1 MTTLIDTIKPTETY
15 IESLLPLALDG
26 RTEEAFVAYYLENV
40 VKRVSS
46 ARFAYRAFGPWW
58 PAIKLLLLESAIT
71 KFGQVVESDV
81 AEIYSL
87 SRPALTVVAAHLYAD
102 ERTENDAVYSANHLL
117 PVIPSADDTEPYLY
131 VSYDESIEKRRIR
144 SRRAT
149 N

>member
-26 RTEEAFVAYYLENV
+26 RTEEVFLVNYLENL

-46 ARFAYRAFGPWW
+46 TRFAYRAFGPWW
-58 PAIKLLLLESAIT
+58 PAVKTLLLERATT

-87 SRPALTVVAAHLYAD
+87 SRPALTVIAAHLYAD
-102 ERTENDAVYSANHLL
+102 ERTENDAVFSAYHLL
-117 PVIPSADDTEPYLY
+117 PVVPSADDTEPYLY
-131 VSYDESIEKRRIR
+131 VSYDESIEKRRY
-144 SRRAT
+144 
-149 N
+149 

>member
-26 RTEEAFVAYYLENV
+26 RTEEAFLVNYLENL

-46 ARFAYRAFGPWW
+46 ARLAYRAFGPWW
-58 PAIKLLLLESAIT
+58 PAVKTLLLERATT

-87 SRPALTVVAAHLYAD
+87 SRPALTVIAAHLYAD
-102 ERTENDAVYSANHLL
+102 DRTENDAVFSAVHLL
-117 PVIPSADDTEPYLY
+117 PVMPSADDTEPYMY
-131 VSYDESIEKRRIR
+131 VSYDESIEKRRF
-144 SRRAT
+144 
-149 N
+149 

>member
-26 RTEEAFVAYYLENV
+26 RTEEAFLVNYLENL

-46 ARFAYRAFGPWW
+46 TRFAYRAFGPWW
-58 PAIKLLLLESAIT
+58 PAVKTLLLERATT

-87 SRPALTVVAAHLYAD
+87 SRPALTVIAAHLYAD
-102 ERTENDAVYSANHLL
+102 DRTENDAVFSAVHLL
-117 PVIPSADDTEPYLY
+117 PVMPSADDTEPYMY
-131 VSYDESIEKRRIR
+131 VSYDESIEKRRF
-144 SRRAT
+144 
-149 N
+149 

>member
-26 RTEEAFVAYYLENV
+26 RTEEVFLVNYLENL

-46 ARFAYRAFGPWW
+46 TRFAYRVFGPWW
-58 PAIKLLLLESAIT
+58 PAVKTLLLERATT

-87 SRPALTVVAAHLYAD
+87 SRPALTVIAAHLYAD
-102 ERTENDAVYSANHLL
+102 DRTENDAVFSAVHLL
-117 PVIPSADDTEPYLY
+117 PVMPSADDTEPYMY
-131 VSYDESIEKRRIR
+131 VSYDESIEKRRF
-144 SRRAT
+144 
-149 N
+149 

>member
-26 RTEEAFVAYYLENV
+26 RTEEAFLVNYLENL

-58 PAIKLLLLESAIT
+58 PAVKTLLLERATT
-71 KFGQVVESDV
+71 KFGQIVESDV

-87 SRPALTVVAAHLYAD
+87 SRPALTVIAAHLYAD
-102 ERTENDAVYSANHLL
+102 DRTENDAVFSAVHLL
-117 PVIPSADDTEPYLY
+117 PVMPSADDTEPYMY
-131 VSYDESIEKRRIR
+131 VSYDESIEKRRF
-144 SRRAT
+144 
-149 N
+149 

>member
-26 RTEEAFVAYYLENV
+26 RTEEAFLVNYLENL

-58 PAIKLLLLESAIT
+58 PAVKTLLLEHAT
-71 KFGQVVESDV
+71 TQFGQVVESDV

-87 SRPALTVVAAHLYAD
+87 SRPALTVIAAHLYAD
-102 ERTENDAVYSANHLL
+102 DRTENDAVFSAVHLL
-117 PVIPSADDTEPYLY
+117 PVTPSADDTEPYMY
-131 VSYDESIEKRRIR
+131 VSYDESIEKRRF
-144 SRRAT
+144 
-149 N
+149 

>member
-26 RTEEAFVAYYLENV
+26 RTEEAFLVNYLENL

-46 ARFAYRAFGPWW
+46 TRFAYRAFGPWW
-58 PAIKLLLLESAIT
+58 PAVKTLLLERATT

-87 SRPALTVVAAHLYAD
+87 SRPALTVIAAHLYAD
-102 ERTENDAVYSANHLL
+102 DRTENDAVFSAVHLL
-117 PVIPSADDTEPYLY
+117 PVMPSADDTEPYRY
-131 VSYDESIEKRRIR
+131 VSYDESIEKRRF
-144 SRRAT
+144 
-149 N
+149 

>member
-26 RTEEAFVAYYLENV
+26 RTEEVFLVNYLENL

-46 ARFAYRAFGPWW
+46 TRFAYRAFGPWW
-58 PAIKLLLLESAIT
+58 PAVKTLLLERDTT

-87 SRPALTVVAAHLYAD
+87 SRPALTVIAAHLYAD
-102 ERTENDAVYSANHLL
+102 DRTENDAVFSAVHLL
-117 PVIPSADDTEPYLY
+117 PVMPSADDTEPYMY
-131 VSYDESIEKRRIR
+131 VSYDESIEKRRF
-144 SRRAT
+144 
-149 N
+149 

>member
-26 RTEEAFVAYYLENV
+26 RTEEVFLVNYLENL

-46 ARFAYRAFGPWW
+46 TRFAYRAFGPWW
-58 PAIKLLLLESAIT
+58 PAVKTLLLERANT

-87 SRPALTVVAAHLYAD
+87 SRPALTVIAAHLYAD
-102 ERTENDAVYSANHLL
+102 DRTENDAVFSAVHLL
-117 PVIPSADDTEPYLY
+117 PVMPSADDTEPYLY
-131 VSYDESIEKRRIR
+131 VSYDESIEKRRF
-144 SRRAT
+144 
-149 N
+149 

>member
-26 RTEEAFVAYYLENV
+26 RTEEAFLVNYLENL

-46 ARFAYRAFGPWW
+46 TRLAYRAFGPWW
-58 PAIKLLLLESAIT
+58 PAVKTLLLERATT

-87 SRPALTVVAAHLYAD
+87 SRPALTVIAAHLYAD
-102 ERTENDAVYSANHLL
+102 DRTENDAVFSAVHLL
-117 PVIPSADDTEPYLY
+117 PVMPSADDTEPYMY
-131 VSYDESIEKRRIR
+131 VSYDESIEKRRF
-144 SRRAT
+144 
-149 N
+149 

>member
-26 RTEEAFVAYYLENV
+26 RTEEAFLVNYLENL

-58 PAIKLLLLESAIT
+58 PAVKTLLLERATT

-87 SRPALTVVAAHLYAD
+87 SRPALTVIAAHLYAAD
-102 ERTENDAVYSANHLL
+102 RTENDAVFSAVHLL
-117 PVIPSADDTEPYLY
+117 PVMPSADDTEPYMY
-131 VSYDESIEKRRIR
+131 VSYDESIEKRRF
-144 SRRAT
+144 
-149 N
+149 

>member
-15 IESLLPLALDG
+15 IENLLPLALDG
-26 RTEEAFVAYYLENV
+26 RTEEVFLVSYLENL

-58 PAIKLLLLESAIT
+58 PAVKTLLLERATT

-87 SRPALTVVAAHLYAD
+87 SRPALTVIAAHLYAD
-102 ERTENDAVYSANHLL
+102 DRTENDAVFSAVHLL
-117 PVIPSADDTEPYLY
+117 PVMPSADDTEPYMY
-131 VSYDESIEKRRIR
+131 VSYDESIEKRRF
-144 SRRAT
+144 
-149 N
+149 

>member
-26 RTEEAFVAYYLENV
+26 RTEEAFLKHYLENL
-40 VKRVSS
+40 VKRASS
-46 ARFAYRAFGPWW
+46 ARHAYRAFGPWW
-58 PAIKLLLLESAIT
+58 PAIKTLLLESSVT

-102 ERTENDAVYSANHLL
+102 ERIENDAIYSATHLL
-117 PVIPSADDTEPYLY
+117 PVMPSADDTEPYTY
-131 VSYDESIEKRRIR
+131 VSYDESIEKRRF
-144 SRRAT
+144 
-149 N
+149 